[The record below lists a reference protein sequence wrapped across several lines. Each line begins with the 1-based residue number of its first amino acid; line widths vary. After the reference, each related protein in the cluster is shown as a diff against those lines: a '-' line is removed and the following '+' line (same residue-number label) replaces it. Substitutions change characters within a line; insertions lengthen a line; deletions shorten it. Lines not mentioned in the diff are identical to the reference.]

1 VEESTVTASPS
12 EIVGMLH
19 LIRTSTLADILE
31 EHGFHGA
38 MDGRIRCVVN
48 TERKMVGRAITMKK
62 APYRPDAPEA
72 RLSSSHHL
80 FLVLNAAQLG
90 DVLVIDAHGVMAAA
104 SFGDLAGRAARAR
117 GMVGAVCDGA
127 VRDVRDLRT
136 TGLSVYATG
145 VHTSSGLKRL
155 LSLDMNVPI
164 RCGDVPV
171 SPGDYVVGDEDGVV
185 VVPETMAPAVIAAF
199 RAEQTEFGEAAFIEA
214 TGDFLA
220 AMKRFGRA

>member
-1 VEESTVTASPS
+1 MEESTVTTSPS
-12 EIVGMLH
+12 EIIGMLH

-31 EHGFHGA
+31 EHRFHGA
-38 MDGRIRCVVN
+38 MHGRIHCIVN
-48 TERKMVGRAITMKK
+48 PERKMVGRAITMKK
-62 APYRPDAPEA
+62 AVYRSDAPEA

-80 FLVLNAAQLG
+80 FLVLNEARPG
-90 DVLVIDAHGVMAAA
+90 DVLVIDGQGLMDAA

-127 VRDVRDLRT
+127 IRDVRDLRS
-136 TGLSVYATG
+136 TGLSVFAAG

-171 SPGDYVVGDEDGVV
+171 TPGDYIVGDEDGVV
-185 VVPETMAPAVIAAF
+185 VVPSTMAQAVISAF
-199 RAEQTEFGEAAFIEA
+199 RAEQTEFAEAAFIEA
-214 TGDFLA
+214 TGDFLG
-220 AMKRFGRA
+220 AMKQFGRA